1 MDKGYNVGYNLRAN
15 KKGVTI
21 MYIDPNT
28 GGMLFQALA
37 AVLVGGSAVLM
48 FFSRNI
54 REAIAKMRRKMRKED
69 EQEQPQGKQDK

>member
-1 MDKGYNVGYNLRAN
+1 
-15 KKGVTI
+15 

-28 GGMLFQALA
+28 GGILFQALA

-54 REAIAKMRRKMRKED
+54 REALAKIRRKVRKED
-69 EQEQPQGKQDK
+69 ESEQRDT

>member
-1 MDKGYNVGYNLRAN
+1 
-15 KKGVTI
+15 

-54 REAIAKMRRKMRKED
+54 REGIAKIRRKFRKDE
-69 EQEQPQGKQDK
+69 EQEQPQDKQDK

>member
-1 MDKGYNVGYNLRAN
+1 MDKGYDVRYNLKSN
-15 KKGVTI
+15 KKGVFK

-37 AVLVGGSAVLM
+37 VVLVAGSGVLM

-54 REAIAKMRRKMRKED
+54 RDGIAKLRRKFRKED
-69 EQEQPQGKQDK
+69 TQEQQDK

>member
-1 MDKGYNVGYNLRAN
+1 
-15 KKGVTI
+15 

-37 AVLVGGSAVLM
+37 VVLVAGSGVLM

-54 REAIAKMRRKMRKED
+54 RAAIAKLRRKTRED
-69 EQEQPQGKQDK
+69 DKQENQDK

>member
-1 MDKGYNVGYNLRAN
+1 
-15 KKGVTI
+15 

-37 AVLVGGSAVLM
+37 VVLVAGSGVLM

-54 REAIAKMRRKMRKED
+54 RDGIAKLRRKFRKED
-69 EQEQPQGKQDK
+69 ESQEQQDK

>member
-1 MDKGYNVGYNLRAN
+1 
-15 KKGVTI
+15 

-37 AVLVGGSAVLM
+37 VVLVGGSAVLM

-54 REAIAKMRRKMRKED
+54 REALAKLRRKTRKED
-69 EQEQPQGKQDK
+69 EQELQDK

>member
-1 MDKGYNVGYNLRAN
+1 
-15 KKGVTI
+15 

-54 REAIAKMRRKMRKED
+54 REAIAKIRRKMRKED
-69 EQEQPQGKQDK
+69 EQEQPQEQQDK

>member
-1 MDKGYNVGYNLRAN
+1 MDKGYDVRYNPRPN
-15 KKGVTI
+15 KKGVFK

-37 AVLVGGSAVLM
+37 AILVGGSAVLM

-69 EQEQPQGKQDK
+69 EQEQQDK